1 MTGFKQLK
9 TALRQADEIRYSRGC
24 STFDNCPKQYVAESF
39 QAFAENVLSDK
50 SLVKGQAYICS
61 PLSTGLHDRPDKHE
75 GVRTWRIKSRI
86 EPARFAVFDLD
97 GFGDPK
103 DFERLLLIVGKVSGF
118 AYETS
123 SSTPELPRARV
134 VLELNRDLPAS
145 DRQRISI
152 KLEMALKSSLGIDVA
167 NFDRSVYLGCQPF
180 YTPVG
185 NPTSYV
191 FDGDP
196 IDVDAYLD
204 EAEDIGGAEGQRVP
218 TASVSVIETP
228 LNVKRLI
235 RTLSFLS
242 SDVDRSEW
250 MRIVWSIAAHG
261 WKCGES
267 IARDWSKTAPDRF
280 DEAGFQNVWQSF
292 NPDREPRITAQE
304 IYDRAT
310 HLGWQD
316 EAPDQRLPAF
326 EFVHLGTVMKDP
338 PVISWVVEGVIPED
352 SVLFLVGDPKSG
364 KSLIAFDW
372 AACIATGDAW
382 RGRRTNRGG
391 VLILAGEGQHGI
403 IRRMLAISEHFQ
415 RSLLNAPIGFSRTGG
430 RLCDEKGLADVIEA
444 AENFEHEY
452 GPIRLI
458 IIDTLHRNMGG
469 ADENSAADMS
479 RYFDHIDQLRHR
491 FNASVMTVH
500 HSGHGAKE
508 RARGSSAIM
517 AGVDVLYLMSEN
529 KKASSEACKV
539 VTLACDKNKDGEEL
553 RDQHFEIVP
562 VALPLQP
569 GQMVPQTSVVLES
582 HSGDPLIANV
592 SLTEMDK
599 VLISALQKTAAND
612 GVYEEDALKT
622 AFVQARLAQD
632 PEIKTNTVSQSFS
645 RTIDHWLGAT
655 YMDRAAG
662 DGYRLTPKGVELTRR
677 RAIQS

>member
-1 MTGFKQLK
+1 MTNLHLLK
-9 TALRQADEIRYSRGC
+9 TTPRLTDEIRYSRGC
-24 STFDNCPKQYVAESF
+24 STYDNCPKQYVAKSF
-39 QAFAENVLSDK
+39 KEFTERVLADK

-61 PLSTGLHDRPDKHE
+61 PLLAGMHDRADKHV
-75 GVRTWRIKSRI
+75 GVRTWRIKSLI
-86 EPARFAVFDLD
+86 EPTRFVVFDLD

-103 DFERLLLIVGKVSGF
+103 DFERLLLIVGAVSGF
-118 AYETS
+118 AYETA

-134 VLELNRDLPAS
+134 VLELSRKLATD
-145 DRQRISI
+145 DRQRLSVRI
-152 KLEMALKSSLGIDVA
+152 EMAIKSSLGVDMA

-185 NPTSYV
+185 NPKIYV
-191 FDGDP
+191 FDGEP

-204 EAEDIGGAEGQRVP
+204 DVGDIDDRGASQVSSA
-218 TASVSVIETP
+218 TVSVIETP
-228 LNVKRLI
+228 LNVNRL
-235 RTLSFLS
+235 RRALSFLS

-250 MRIVWSIAAHG
+250 MRIVWSIRAHG
-261 WKCGES
+261 WKCGEG
-267 IARDWSKTAPDRF
+267 IARDWSQQAPNRF
-280 DEAGFQNVWQSF
+280 DEAGFRNVWNSYS
-292 NPDREPRITAQE
+292 PDREPRITVNE

-316 EAPDQRLPAF
+316 VLPEDQPLAF
-326 EFVHLGTVMKDP
+326 EFVHLGSVMKDP
-338 PVISWVVEGVIPED
+338 PAINWVVEGVIPED

-372 AACIATGDAW
+372 ASCIATGHPW
-382 RGRRTNRGG
+382 HGRKTTCGG

-403 IRRMLAISEHFQ
+403 IRRMLAISEYFS
-415 RSLLNAPIGFSRTGG
+415 RDLFSAPIGFSRTGG
-430 RLCDEKGLADVIEA
+430 RLCDEKGLAEVIEA
-444 AENFEHEY
+444 AENFQHHY

-491 FNASVMTVH
+491 FGASVMTVH

-529 KKASSEACKV
+529 KKASSETKKV

-553 RDQHFEIVP
+553 RDQHFEIKE
-562 VALPLQP
+562 VALPLP
-569 GQMVPQTSVVLES
+569 RGKGNVQTSVVLEH

-592 SLTEMDK
+592 QLTEMDK
-599 VLISALQKTAAND
+599 LLISSLQKTAAND
-612 GVYEEDALKT
+612 GVYEDSDLRA
-622 AFVQARLAQD
+622 AFVSERLARD
-632 PEIKTNTVSQSFS
+632 PEIKLNTVRQSYG
-645 RTIDHWLGAT
+645 RTINEWLGAS
-655 YMDRAAG
+655 YLDRAAG

-677 RAIQS
+677 GAIQS

>member
-1 MTGFKQLK
+1 MIDLELLK
-9 TALRQADEIRYSRGC
+9 TAPRQADEIRYSRGC

-39 QAFAENVLSDK
+39 QAFAKKVLSDK
-50 SLVKGQAYICS
+50 SLVKGQTYICS
-61 PLSTGLHDRPDKHE
+61 PLSTGVHDRPDKHV
-75 GVRTWRIKSRI
+75 GVRTWRIKSLI
-86 EPARFAVFDLD
+86 EPARFVVLDID
-97 GFGDPK
+97 GFSDPK
-103 DFERLLLIVGKVSGF
+103 DFQRLRLMLASVSSF
-118 AYETS
+118 AYETA

-134 VLELNRDLPAS
+134 VLELSRPLGAD
-145 DRQRISI
+145 DRQRVSVKI
-152 KLEMALKSSLGIDVA
+152 EMVLRSSLGVDVA
-167 NFDRSVYLGCQPF
+167 NFDRSVYVGCQPF

-185 NPTSYV
+185 DPASYV
-191 FDGDP
+191 FDGQP
-196 IDVDAYLD
+196 IDVDFYLNEVVNIESS
-204 EAEDIGGAEGQRVP
+204 EAP
-218 TASVSVIETP
+218 PHTASVSIIETP
-228 LNVKRLI
+228 LNVQRLN
-235 RTLSFLS
+235 RALSIVS
-242 SDVDRSEW
+242 SDVERSEW
-250 MRIVWSIAAHG
+250 MRIVWSVRAHG

-304 IYDRAT
+304 IYDRAAQ
-310 HLGWQD
+310 LGWQD
-316 EAPDQRLPAF
+316 EVPDERSPAF
-326 EFVHLGTVMKDP
+326 EFVHLGTVIKDP
-338 PVISWVVEGVIPED
+338 PVINWVVEGVIPED

-364 KSLIAFDW
+364 KSLLAFDW

-403 IRRMLAISEHFQ
+403 IRRMQAISEYFS
-415 RSLLNAPIGFSRTGG
+415 RDLLSAPIGFSRTGG

-444 AENFEHEY
+444 AENFEHTH
-452 GPIRLI
+452 GSIRLI

-491 FNASVMTVH
+491 FGASVMTVH

-529 KKASSEACKV
+529 KKASSEARKV

-562 VALPLQP
+562 VALPVQA
-569 GQMVPQTSVVLES
+569 GQAIPQTSVVLEQ

-592 SLTEMDK
+592 QLTEMDK
-599 VLISALQKTAAND
+599 LLISALQKTAAND
-612 GVYEEDALKT
+612 GVYEDENLRT
-622 AFVQARLAQD
+622 AFVRERLARD
-632 PEIKTNTVSQSFS
+632 PEVKPNTVSQSFG
-645 RTIDHWLGAT
+645 RTINEWLGAT
-655 YMDRAAG
+655 YLDRAAG
-662 DGYRLTPKGVELTRR
+662 DGYRLTTKGLELTRR

>member
-9 TALRQADEIRYSRGC
+9 TAPRQANEIRYSRGC
-24 STFDNCPKQYVAESF
+24 STYDNCPKQCVASSF
-39 QAFAENVLSDK
+39 PEFTENVLADK
-50 SLVKGQAYICS
+50 SPLKGLAYICS
-61 PLSTGLHDRPDKHE
+61 PLLSGMHDRHE
-75 GVRTWRIKSRI
+75 KYPGCRPWRIKSLI
-86 EPARFAVFDLD
+86 EPVRFVVFDID
-97 GFGDPK
+97 GFSDPK
-103 DFERLLLIVGKVSGF
+103 DFERLVLMLASTSGF
-118 AYETS
+118 AYETA

-134 VLELNRDLPAS
+134 VLELSRPLGAD
-145 DRQRISI
+145 DRQRVSVRG
-152 KLEMALKSSLGIDVA
+152 EMAIKSSLGVDVA
-167 NFDRSVYLGCQPF
+167 NFDRSVYVGCQPF

-185 NPTSYV
+185 DPASYV
-191 FDGDP
+191 FDGQP
-196 IDVDAYLD
+196 IDVDFYLNEVVNIETS
-204 EAEDIGGAEGQRVP
+204 EAP
-218 TASVSVIETP
+218 PHTASVSIIETP
-228 LNVKRLI
+228 LNVQRLN
-235 RTLSFLS
+235 RALSFVS
-242 SDVDRSEW
+242 SDVERSEW
-250 MRIVWSIAAHG
+250 MRIVWSVRAHG

-292 NPDREPRITAQE
+292 NPDREPRITTQE

-326 EFVHLGTVMKDP
+326 EFVHLGTVIKDP

-632 PEIKTNTVSQSFS
+632 PEIKTNTISQSFG

>member
-1 MTGFKQLK
+1 MTGFEQLK
-9 TALRQADEIRYSRGC
+9 TAPRQINEIRYSRGC
-24 STFDNCPKQYVAESF
+24 STFDNCPKQYLAESF
-39 QAFAENVLSDK
+39 QAFAQKVLSDK
-50 SLVKGQAYICS
+50 SLVKGQAFICS
-61 PLSTGLHDRPDKHE
+61 PLSAGMHDQPDKHV
-75 GVRTWRIKSRI
+75 GVRTWRIKSLI
-86 EPARFAVFDLD
+86 EPARFVVFDLD
-97 GFGDPK
+97 GFGDPM
-103 DFERLLLIVGKVSGF
+103 DFERLLMIVGEVSGF

-134 VLELNRDLPAS
+134 VLELNRGLS
-145 DRQRISI
+145 TNDRQRISI

-185 NPTSYV
+185 NPKSYV
-191 FDGDP
+191 FDGEP

-204 EAEDIGGAEGQRVP
+204 EAEDIGSTEVQRIP

-228 LNVKRLI
+228 LNVKRLS
-235 RTLSFLS
+235 RALSFLS

-261 WKCGES
+261 WKCGEG
-267 IARDWSKTAPDRF
+267 IARDWSRQAPSRF
-280 DEAGFQNVWQSF
+280 DEAGFRNVWNSF
-292 NPDREPRITAQE
+292 SPDREPRITATE
-304 IYDRAT
+304 VYDRAA

-316 EAPDQRLPAF
+316 VVPEDQPPAF
-326 EFVHLGTVMKDP
+326 EFVHLGSVMKDP
-338 PVISWVVEGVIPED
+338 PAISWVVEGVIPED

-372 AACIATGDAW
+372 ATCIATGHRW
-382 RGRRTNRGG
+382 RGRQTTQGG

-403 IRRMLAISEHFQ
+403 IRRMQAISEYFL
-415 RSLLNAPIGFSRTGG
+415 RDLLSAPIGFSRTGG

-444 AENFEHEY
+444 AENFEHAY
-452 GPIRLI
+452 GSIRLI

-491 FNASVMTVH
+491 FGASVMTVH

-529 KKASSEACKV
+529 KKASNDAKKV
-539 VTLACDKNKDGEEL
+539 VTLSCDKNKDGEEL
-553 RDQHFEIVP
+553 RDQHFEIIP
-562 VALPLQP
+562 VALPMQP
-569 GQMVPQTSVVLES
+569 GQAIPQTSVVLEQ

-592 SLTEMDK
+592 QLTEMDK
-599 VLISALQKTAAND
+599 VLISALQKTPAND
-612 GVYEEDALKT
+612 GVYEDSDLRA
-622 AFVQARLAQD
+622 AFVRERLARD
-632 PEIKTNTVSQSFS
+632 PEVKPNTVSQSFG
-645 RTIDHWLGAT
+645 RTIDQWLGAT
-655 YMDRAAG
+655 YLDRAAS
-662 DGYRLTPKGVELTRR
+662 DGYRLTAKGVELTRR